1 MIKIP
6 VSVGELIDKLS
17 ILQIKRNKI
26 KDPEKL
32 ALVSKEFEFLYNLSS
47 IYLNEFDIEK
57 IYHELV
63 NVNNSLWEIEDKLRI
78 SELHKDFNEE
88 FILLARNV
96 YITND
101 KRFELKNKINL
112 LTSSEI
118 REVKDYVN
126 YIN

>member
-47 IYLNEFDIEK
+47 IYLNESDIEK